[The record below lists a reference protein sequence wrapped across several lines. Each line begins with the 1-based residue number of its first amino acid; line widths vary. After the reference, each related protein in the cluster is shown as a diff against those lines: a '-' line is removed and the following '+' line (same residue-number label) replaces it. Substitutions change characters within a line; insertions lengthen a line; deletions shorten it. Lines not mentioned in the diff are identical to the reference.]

1 MRFFYGIVLMG
12 LLSVLAACPPS
23 GKSDLKLI
31 QANNMDLPNLKY
43 VGYES
48 IDFALSDLFDV
59 VYSKDY
65 AISGD
70 DAMCR
75 VIRAL
80 DVYFSVEVFDTVD
93 VANFGEDINQYSSN
107 PLDIIQD
114 FYVRKR
120 VNSLH
125 EPRVS
130 IKKELPKSVKFEGC
144 IQAVKGKNYDYEY
157 QEQTNYF
164 TATLKIEDEFY
175 VFQLIGKADSMS
187 YLYDDFVDLLSSVR

>member
-1 MRFFYGIVLMG
+1 
-12 LLSVLAACPPS
+12 
-23 GKSDLKLI
+23 
-31 QANNMDLPNLKY
+31 
-43 VGYES
+43 
-48 IDFALSDLFDV
+48 
-59 VYSKDY
+59 
-65 AISGD
+65 
-70 DAMCR
+70 MCR

-175 VFQLIGKADSMS
+175 VFQLIGKADNMS